1 MGLEELIISDEEAE
15 RIERE
20 KEARMRAKQKYYRR
34 HHAKRK
40 VKLRSILLDDDTNE
54 MINRIAKH
62 YCVTKSKAVEIA
74 VRTFFIHKEIWPNRI
89 P

>member
-20 KEARMRAKQKYYRR
+20 QEARMRAKQKYHRR
-34 HHAKRK
+34 HHAKRE
-40 VKLRSILLDDDTNE
+40 VKPRGFLLDDDTNE
-54 MINRIAKH
+54 MINSIAKH
-62 YCVTKSKAVEIA
+62 YGATKSKAVEIA
-74 VRTFFIHKEIWPNRI
+74 VRTFFIHKEIWPKRI